1 MFREMRRQK
10 QAIDKDECI
19 RILKEEKRGVMA
31 VLGDDDYP
39 YAMPLNHYYDE
50 KSGHLFFHG
59 AKIGHRVDA
68 VKNHDKVCY
77 CVYDKGY
84 KKEGDWALNIKS
96 VIIFGR
102 IKLVED
108 FDRAME
114 MTREL
119 SYKFTGDNEY
129 IESEIE
135 KCGKGTLCMEL
146 VPESMTGKLV
156 NES

>member
-10 QAIDKDECI
+10 QAISEDECR
-19 RILKEEKRGVMA
+19 RILREEKRGVLA
-31 VLGDDDYP
+31 VLGDNDYP

-50 KSGHLFFHG
+50 ESGHLFFHG

-84 KKEGDWALNIKS
+84 RNEGEWALNIKS
-96 VIIFGR
+96 VIIFGK

-108 FDRAME
+108 FQRAMQ

-119 SYKFTGDNEY
+119 SYKFTDDNNY
-129 IESEIE
+129 IEKEIE
-135 KCGKGTLCMEL
+135 KCGQGTLCMEL

-156 NES
+156 NEA